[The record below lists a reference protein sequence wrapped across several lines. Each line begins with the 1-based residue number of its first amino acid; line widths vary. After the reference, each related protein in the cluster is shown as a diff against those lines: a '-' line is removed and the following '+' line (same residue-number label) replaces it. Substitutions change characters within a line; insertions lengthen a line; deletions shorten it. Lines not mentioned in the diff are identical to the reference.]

1 MKLTESIDPK
11 GRLTIEV
18 RDASG
23 ALVSEVAANNSIV
36 LTGRD
41 IVAKQFAGQVIAP
54 ISHVAI
60 GTGNTPTNPNTDT
73 ALGAELFRKAI
84 NPINP
89 ALHITTTGDGKKKVT
104 LSCDLD
110 FSEGNGAI
118 TEAGLFNSAGPGT
131 GIMYNRVV
139 FLAVNK
145 TNAFKL
151 TLIWEITF

>member
-41 IVAKQFAGQVIAP
+41 IVAKQFAGQVITP
-54 ISHVAI
+54 VSHVAV
-60 GTGNTPTNPNTDT
+60 GTGVTPTAPDTDT
-73 ALGAELFRKAI
+73 TLGVELFRKGI

-89 ALHITTTGDGKKKVT
+89 ALHITTTGDGKKKVVV
-104 LSCDLD
+104 SCDLD
-110 FSEGNGAI
+110 FNEGNGAL
-118 TEAGLFNSAGPGT
+118 TEAGLFNANSGGA
-131 GIMYNRVV
+131 MYNRVV
-139 FLAVNK
+139 FPAVNK
-145 TNAFKL
+145 TTDFKL
-151 TLIWEITF
+151 TFIWEITF